1 MSRRSVGIIVV
12 LLSLQVGERRK
23 WMIIVPYSD
32 YLLTWGNAANN
43 VWRRQNRGAKIQ
55 LHQIK
60 ETLEHILSTE
70 DLHKN
75 SLLKIE
81 VVRLLKLLR
90 PIITPEEF
98 RRIKLL
104 AQLSLKAQE
113 NELNF
118 LIDNPEERWEV
129 IQEVIQL
136 RETVYPLKQGWLTNY
151 LDYVKLQESPIEF
164 HFWVGVCLIGATLKR
179 NVWFNKQ
186 DYYSVFPSQFVILV
200 AKSGACKKSTAINIG
215 VDILREIDYVNIM
228 AEKATPEALLEGMI
242 SKKKRGD
249 SLTIDCYAM
258 VYASE
263 LGFFLGKQSYNEGM
277 IPMLTDLADCPPK
290 REYKTRSKGNVKL
303 IAPGLTFLGGTTKK
317 GMEDSLP
324 IATFGQGFMSR
335 ILFIH
340 KDDTPRINS
349 MIRPPVEERVS
360 IELIKEGLRHIEEVY
375 GGFSV
380 SEDGADWYDQFYASN
395 KINRSTD
402 PNMSGY
408 YERKPDH
415 LIKLAMIIAVSE
427 GKDMVLTSDLFERSK
442 FALDQAEQPMPDAFI
457 DREATPSGQNAA
469 RLMSLIKNSGGK
481 IIWSKAL
488 RSCYRYMNNQ
498 EFRRSVDTLVEAK
511 LIEEYKTRSEHVLLM
526 RNLE

>member
-1 MSRRSVGIIVV
+1 M
-12 LLSLQVGERRK
+12 
-23 WMIIVPYSD
+23 
-32 YLLTWGNAANN
+32 
-43 VWRRQNRGAKIQ
+43 Q
-55 LHQIK
+55 LHEIK
-60 ETLEHILSTE
+60 GTLEHILSTE

-75 SLLKIE
+75 TALKIE
-81 VVRLLKLLR
+81 VVKLLKLLR

-104 AQLSLKAQE
+104 AQLSLKSQAD
-113 NELNF
+113 ELDF
-118 LIDNPEERWEV
+118 LINNPEDRWEV
-129 IQEVIQL
+129 IQEVKQIK
-136 RETVYPLKQGWLTNY
+136 EIVYPLKNGWLMNY
-151 LDYVKLQESPIEF
+151 LDYTKLQESPIEF
-164 HFWVGVCLIGATLKR
+164 HFWVSVCLIGATLKR

-228 AEKATPEALLEGMI
+228 PEKATPEALLEGMI
-242 SKKKRGD
+242 SKRRSGN
-249 SLTIDCYAM
+249 SIVTDCYAM

-277 IPMLTDLADCPPK
+277 VPMLTDLADCPPQ
-290 REYKTRSKGNVKL
+290 REYKTRSKGAVKL
-303 IAPGLTFLGGTTKK
+303 VAPGLTFLGGTTKK

-324 IATFGQGFMSR
+324 ITAFGQGFMSR

-349 MIRPPVEERVS
+349 MIRPPVEERCSV
-360 IELIKEGLRHIEEVY
+360 ELLKEGLRQIEEVY
-375 GGFSV
+375 GAFTV
-380 SEDGADWYDQFYASN
+380 SEDGAEWYDQAYINN
-395 KINRSTD
+395 KIQRSND

-415 LIKLAMIIAVSE
+415 LIKLAMVMAVSE
-427 GKDMVLTSDLFERSK
+427 GKNMILTSDLFERAK

-469 RLMSLIKNSGGK
+469 RLMSLIKNGGGK
-481 IIWSKAL
+481 IVWSKAL